1 MATVSPIE
9 SMKRSYKLCLVANMV
24 SIVLMFGS
32 ALLVEILSRR
42 YNVAP
47 AVDAEPSLLVSSY
60 LVATRL
66 ALFVGLPAF
75 LLAFVGMLRFQSWGR
90 KLFTFLML
98 AWGLQILGFGI
109 FNLSL
114 TWGIARLFGDLGLLT
129 AGAVLALSYLTS
141 ISELFAATKLTSP
154 ANGTGLSTA

>member
-1 MATVSPIE
+1 
-9 SMKRSYKLCLVANMV
+9 MKRNFRLCLVANMI

-32 ALLVEILSRR
+32 AILIGILSRQ

-47 AVDAEPSLLVSSY
+47 AGDAEPSLLVSSY

-66 ALFVGLPAF
+66 ALLVGLPAF
-75 LLAFVGMLRFQSWGR
+75 LIAFVGMLRFHSWAR
-90 KLFTFLML
+90 KLFAFLIL

-109 FNLSL
+109 FNLPL
-114 TWGIARLFGDLGLLT
+114 TWGLAGLFADLVLLS

-141 ISELFAATKLTSP
+141 ISDLFAHTEPAVPANATKLSP
-154 ANGTGLSTA
+154 A